1 MKNIYEEEKFLK
13 GLVKALAAQFG
24 PSCEVLLH
32 DLKDQPYDHTIVAI
46 ENGQITGRKVN
57 DCGTNLGLEV
67 LRGTNVEGDK
77 YNYFTQTKD
86 GKMLRSTT
94 IYIRDDDDEVI
105 GCLCINM
112 DITDFIMASKTI
124 ATITQRQNDEF
135 NSEETVE
142 EDFTGDIN
150 ELLDDMIQ
158 RSIEHAGKPVALMTK
173 ADKIEGIRYLDEK
186 GALLIQ
192 KSGDKIARFY
202 DISKYT
208 LYSYLEE
215 IRNGDDNGKSK

>member
-46 ENGQITGRKVN
+46 ENGHITGRKVG

-94 IYIRDDDDEVI
+94 IYIRDNEDEVI

-112 DITDFIMASKTI
+112 DITDFIMAGKTI
-124 ATITQRQNDEF
+124 SSITQRQADEF
-135 NSEETVE
+135 NAMETVD

-150 ELLDDMIQ
+150 ELLDDMIK
-158 RSIEHAGKPVALMTK
+158 RSIEHAGKPVALMNK
-173 ADKIEGIRYLDEK
+173 EDKIKGIRYLDEK
-186 GALLIQ
+186 GALLIK

-215 IRNGDDNGKSK
+215 IRNSDENGDSK